1 MNQSSP
7 INKNADGVFLEWL
20 RRLDVRAAAEGT
32 MEAWEDIAPSLPRE
46 TRDIAQDFV
55 DLCRN
60 CGAFESDPPC
70 NVDALDDG
78 QVMFDW
84 NNGEPPVFTV
94 LIDYGPSIVCV
105 GRFGDK
111 KVVEEF
117 DELRSAY
124 YHLQNFLGTIKPK
137 NTWNTNVSLD
147 SLLRGRSG
155 SEKASPL
162 STLQLK
168 RQEHFPYFPV
178 TERPTYCEQVN
189 MWLRSLE
196 NPYTAGRG
204 WKSVHTPN
212 LTSPLSPML
221 TAFRSARAG
230 TWT

>member
-1 MNQSSP
+1 MNPSSP
-7 INKNADGVFLEWL
+7 INKNADGFFLELL
-20 RRLDVRAAAEGT
+20 RRLTVRADSEGT
-32 MEAWEDIAPSLPRE
+32 MEAWEDIAPSLSRE
-46 TRDIAQDFV
+46 TRGIAQDFV
-55 DLCRN
+55 DLCIS

-84 NNGEPPVFTV
+84 NKGEPPVFTV
-94 LIDYGPSIVCV
+94 LIDHGPSIVCV

-117 DELRSAY
+117 DELRSVY
-124 YHLQNFLGTIKPK
+124 YHLQEFLGTIKPK
-137 NTWNTNVSLD
+137 NTWNTNASLD
-147 SLLRGRSG
+147 LLLRVRSG
-155 SEKASPL
+155 SETALPL

-178 TERPTYCEQVN
+178 TERPTYCEQEN
-189 MWLRSLE
+189 MWLSSWK

-212 LTSPLSPML
+212 LTSPLFPML
-221 TAFRSARAG
+221 MACRSARAG
-230 TWT
+230 T